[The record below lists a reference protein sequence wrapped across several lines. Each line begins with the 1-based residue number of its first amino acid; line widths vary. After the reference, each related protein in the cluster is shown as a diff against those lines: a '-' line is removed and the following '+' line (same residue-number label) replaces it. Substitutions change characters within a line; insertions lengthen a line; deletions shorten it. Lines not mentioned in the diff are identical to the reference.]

1 MIVLT
6 SYNEKNLQATLYI
19 FKYINVKIFKA
30 NITKKTLQKGSRNSS
45 GISKLNLKLYAK
57 KRVNKDNIVSSDIKN
72 SNLFLAVGFN
82 TQFPF

>member
-1 MIVLT
+1 MIPKILQL
-6 SYNEKNLQATLYI
+6 NLLIYT
-19 FKYINVKIFKA
+19 
-30 NITKKTLQKGSRNSS
+30 
-45 GISKLNLKLYAK
+45 KLNLKLYAK